1 MQGLGLSQGARGL
14 IGLVLQQTLHEGC
27 LCARPHVGCAAG
39 RVRGPARE
47 EVLATH
53 GARGPRRA
61 ACAEQEMGCV
71 CPSWESL
78 QRRRGGICLAWL
90 CVALV
95 VYVLAS
101 DKQMFI
107 YLVHTFGT
115 VTRC

>member
-1 MQGLGLSQGARGL
+1 MSQGARVL
-14 IGLVLQQTLHEGC
+14 IGLVLQQTLLEGC
-27 LCARPHVGCAAG
+27 LCHVGCAAG
-39 RVRGPARE
+39 HVQGPGRE

-78 QRRRGGICLAWL
+78 QRRRVGICLAWL
-90 CVALV
+90 CVASVLH
-95 VYVLAS
+95 VLAS
-101 DKQMFI
+101 DKQMLI